1 MKNDS
6 SLYLTAELLALY
18 ETQYQNVAELQ
29 LVEKK
34 KLIFTAGKTW
44 KINKSNKPT
53 VVFIEPWLSEHCCEG
68 KKKKESM
75 KERMKYAMM

>member
-29 LVEKK
+29 SVEKK
-34 KLIFTAGKTW
+34 ADFYSRENLE
-44 KINKSNKPT
+44 NQ
-53 VVFIEPWLSEHCCEG
+53 
-68 KKKKESM
+68 
-75 KERMKYAMM
+75 